1 MPDDVCPCGSGGSYA
16 DCCGR
21 FIEGAE
27 LPRTAE
33 ELMRSRYSAYVRG
46 ETGYLVATWH
56 PTTRP
61 ANLDLAEPA
70 TWLGLRIVAREAG
83 GAEDATGVVE
93 FVARYKI
100 GGKAHRLHEHSR
112 FRRHGGRWVYIGAEP
127 SPPVDDQSP
136 TEGT

>member
-1 MPDDVCPCGSGGSYA
+1 MHVDACPCGSGGFYA

-21 FIEGAE
+21 FIDGAE

-33 ELMRSRYSAYVRG
+33 ELMRSRYSAYAQG

-61 ANLDLAEPA
+61 ANLDLAEPV

-83 GAEDATGVVE
+83 GAEDATGAVE

-100 GGKAHRLHEHSR
+100 GGRAHRLHERSR
-112 FRRHGGRWVYIGAEP
+112 FSRQGGRWVYIGAEP
-127 SPPVDDQSP
+127 SPPVNDQSP
-136 TEGT
+136 TEDT